1 MRKIDV
7 LNVKFDNVTMD
18 EAVEYA
24 LECIDRHQAA
34 YAVTPNPEIVMEALG
49 NDRLMEALDSAALV
63 LPDGVGIV
71 YGARILGTPLR
82 EKVPG
87 IDFVDELMSRLA
99 KRNGSV
105 YLFGA
110 KPGVALEAGEVLA
123 KKHSGLVICGCADGY
138 FTDDSGIIEEIN
150 SKKPDLLLVC
160 LGFPKQ
166 EIWMYDHKEELDVGL
181 MAGLGG
187 SLDVFA
193 GHVSRAPVSW
203 QKLGLEWLYRLIK
216 QPSRIGRMMRLPVF
230 LLRVI
235 KKRVIK

>member
-1 MRKIDV
+1 MRKIEV
-7 LNVKFDNVTMD
+7 LNVKFDNVTID
-18 EAVEYA
+18 EAVNYA
-24 LECIDRHQAA
+24 LDCIHKHQAS
-34 YAVTPNPEIVMEALG
+34 YVVTPNPEIVMEALE
-49 NDRLMEALDSAALV
+49 NDRLLKALDSASLV
-63 LPDGVGIV
+63 LPDGIGIV

-82 EKVPG
+82 TKIPG
-87 IDFVDELMSRLA
+87 IDFICEVMARLS
-99 KRNGSV
+99 KENGSV

-110 KPGVALEAGEVLA
+110 KPGVAEEAAEKLVQKYTGLE
-123 KKHSGLVICGCADGY
+123 ICGCSDGY
-138 FTDDSGIIEEIN
+138 FEDDSDIIEEIN
-150 SKKPDLLLVC
+150 RVKPDLLLVC

-235 KKRVIK
+235 KKRVMK